1 MEKLTMDKKELSK
14 TLKQLKKCMV
24 KSSLPILG
32 NVLIDTENN
41 TITATNLSEAIIR
54 NIEIEESGEDKF
66 KCLIRH
72 NFLTEAVKVLT
83 DDKVTITI
91 DENVITKFNDSYT
104 NIRLDEVKEF
114 PTIPDTGDLKHVC
127 DTNQNTTKKLTNV
140 LPKKMESDMYGV
152 HRDSVLFGD
161 NRMVATDGNRL
172 HIAYLPVENSALIPV
187 AALRLA
193 ESLSKDFE
201 IHSSNEFCW
210 ITFDDGVII
219 ARNNSEQDISKYP
232 EYKKVM
238 VEDGC
243 EFVKM
248 DSKELLEVINA
259 SSPVLFNNS
268 DRHAIK
274 VSFEKGEVAVSAVSD
289 DGVEFKGNMLAPD
302 LPVLD
307 EGNNYFFANKDYCVD
322 ALKCFDGEFEL
333 GVHKGGKI
341 NNSVI
346 MMKNNSFTAG
356 IMPTRE

>member
-1 MEKLTMDKKELSK
+1 MEKITMDKKELSK
-14 TLKQLKKCMV
+14 ALKQLKKCMV

-32 NVLIDTENN
+32 NVLIDAENN

-54 NIEIEESGEDKF
+54 NIEIEGASEDKF

-72 NFLTEAVKVLT
+72 NFLTEAVNVLQ

-114 PTIPDTGDLKHVC
+114 PTIPEAGKFKHVC
-127 DTNQNTTKKLTNV
+127 DTNQDTTKKLTNV
-140 LPKKMESDMYGV
+140 LPKKTELGNYGV
-152 HRDSVLFGD
+152 GYASILFGE
-161 NRMVATDGNRL
+161 NRAVVTDGHRL
-172 HIAYLPVENSALIPV
+172 HIAYLPVENAALIPV

-201 IHSSNEFCW
+201 IHSSNEFCR

-274 VSFEKGEVAVSAVSD
+274 VSFEKGEVYVSAVSD

-307 EGNNYFFANKDYCVD
+307 EGNNYFFANKEYCVD
-322 ALKCFDGEFEL
+322 ALKCFEGEFEL